1 MADDRAG
8 LRMSRLLGPM
18 AVYVLIGAPLVAY
31 VWETLNVLL
40 TGQVDFGRIGL
51 AVLAAIVLAV
61 LFRLMRRSI
70 SRWET
75 ERVDSVATPRP
86 EPPHSRGP

>member
-61 LFRLMRRSI
+61 LFRLMQRSI

-75 ERVDSVATPRP
+75 ERVESVAPSRP
-86 EPPHSRGP
+86 EPHHPRGP